1 MEIIKSLSNL
11 DYPLYIIRFWLLSD
25 KMDGLSHNDISME
38 TLQTSIVKAV
48 KTIRS
53 SENVQ
58 MSSRYKKFVTKE
70 LHLIT
75 NTDVNNILKMLSE
88 MGRIENK
95 PSKDRSSFPWWQ

>member
-1 MEIIKSLSNL
+1 
-11 DYPLYIIRFWLLSD
+11 
-25 KMDGLSHNDISME
+25 MDGLSHNDISME
-38 TLQTSIVKAV
+38 ILQTSIVKAV

-53 SENVQ
+53 SENVK

-75 NTDVNNILKMLSE
+75 NTDVNNILKILSE

-95 PSKDRSSFPWWQ
+95 PSKDRSSFPW